1 MKNLRSISFDIVFC
15 VLLLCAAS
23 IAEACADC
31 CLVSG
36 GYDGAGG
43 SGRFHKDAGGL
54 RQWQRMDWCASRF
67 SSCLRRDNHSRED
80 VEKSMETAAD
90 ECGDLCIQAGND
102 LEPCLALPGSYGG
115 RELLSEDKLAYG
127 NVFDCSDGWEY
138 SVVSYKLSKW
148 VECLDEDMDI
158 DADGVADCVDNCPLT
173 YNPDQADTY
182 GGPAGDAC
190 GDCPDCS
197 LSIEIDGNPLEPGQ
211 TATLA
216 IDNGLS
222 PCPRNFEWSVS
233 AFDGT
238 ARAGISW
245 SASGD
250 AAVLTE
256 VSGEGWLKI
265 TAKDVDSEC
274 EAEALLY
281 VGCERCEADDSDCGP
296 GNGRFELDDGVKAS
310 FGLGKSFQGRSA
322 GSLLFFPDDPS
333 QMAAS
338 ASGLKAASFP
348 GDVEIVRGGN
358 GALRQVA

>member
-1 MKNLRSISFDIVFC
+1 M
-15 VLLLCAAS
+15 
-23 IAEACADC
+23 
-31 CLVSG
+31 
-36 GYDGAGG
+36 
-43 SGRFHKDAGGL
+43 
-54 RQWQRMDWCASRF
+54 RQWQRMDWCANKF
-67 SSCLRRDNHSRED
+67 SSCLHLDNYSRED

-102 LEPCLALPGSYGG
+102 LEPCLALPDAYGG
-115 RELLSEDKLAYG
+115 RELLSGCKPAYG
-127 NVFDCSDGWEY
+127 KVSDCSYGWEY
-138 SVVSYKLSKW
+138 SAVAYELSKW
-148 VECLDEDMDI
+148 VECLNEDMDS
-158 DADGVADCVDNCPLT
+158 DADGVPDCVDNCPLT
-173 YNPDQADTY
+173 FNPDQADTY

-190 GDCPDCS
+190 GDCPDCN
-197 LSIEIDGNPLEPGQ
+197 LAIEIDRNPVEPGQ

-216 IDNGLS
+216 IDNSLS
-222 PCPRNFEWSVS
+222 PCPRNFEWSAS

-281 VGCERCEADDSDCGP
+281 VGCERCEADDSGCGL
-296 GNGRFELDDGVKAS
+296 GSGRFELDDGVKAS

-333 QMAAS
+333 QMS
-338 ASGLKAASFP
+338 ASTFRARRRPRFPATSKSYGTPMARSARSHPPKASRTYRAERIPSRSGSTSTRDKRSEGRRIFH
-348 GDVEIVRGGN
+348 DSRRRR
-358 GALRQVA
+358 ALRRLEGGKP